1 MNVKELS
8 LLVEQQAAMIEALAA
23 RIAVLEA
30 APKQA
35 AKAPFVRK
43 ADPAAAARKA
53 EFAKFSEFARAYAQ
67 ANGGCTAAQAE
78 EAYKASKTFD

>member
-53 EFAKFSEFARAYAQ
+53 EFARFTAFARAYAIEH
-67 ANGGCTAAQAE
+67 GGCTSGQAE
-78 EAYKASKTFD
+78 AAYAASKQAA